1 MCSNLDP
8 AAVPAFPVTS
18 SQVADINTLSTG
30 VYLFTGAWR
39 AHGDVAGEFTDV
51 SGSGSTTLESARYWD
66 DAAQAYTGES
76 CVVTGYGQLFITP
89 CGGLM
94 GGVVCQVSAA
104 PPEA

>member
-1 MCSNLDP
+1 MQQPRPSRR
-8 AAVPAFPVTS
+8 ASVPSDVIAS
-18 SQVADINTLSTG
+18 SRHQHTLHGGVSVHGGVA
-30 VYLFTGAWR
+30 GAR
-39 AHGDVAGEFTDV
+39 CDVAGEFTDV

-89 CGGLM
+89 CGGRM